1 MSEGKNGAVVHRTA
15 VFWIGILALFA
26 AGVSAALRAA
36 IAAQLKVTYLDAID
50 PTRSATLIAQALGSA
65 FLGFCFALIVTSLFL
80 DRIGMKRMILI
91 AAASFVIGPL
101 IIIFCASAGGGEAI
115 YWAIW
120 IGMFVNGIGW
130 GATEGTIN
138 PMVSALYPE
147 DTTHRM
153 NILHAWW
160 PAGLVV
166 GGVLGLIGTAGNA
179 DWRSMFA
186 LVSFMGVAI
195 ALWAATKRFPQTTS
209 AALGVPWADQVRELF
224 RRPSFFIWF
233 CLMLLTAASE
243 LAPGQWVDVSLS
255 NVVGMRGVLLLS
267 YVAAIQFVGRHFAGP
282 IERRFSTEGMLCISC
297 IFCTL
302 GLFMLS
308 LSRSPLT
315 AMLSATL
322 WGIGVCFI
330 WPTMIAVAAK
340 RYPRAGALSIGLMGV
355 AGSISTY
362 FVLPVLGSIYDSA
375 KIRAAGG
382 NAAFETLT
390 GERLQAVLTYAAQQS
405 FMAVAVIPAVLVIVF
420 AALWIQ
426 RNRAARVL
434 EAPAE

>member
-1 MSEGKNGAVVHRTA
+1 MTGEGEVHRKA

-36 IAAQLKVTYLDAID
+36 TAAQLKATYLDTID
-50 PTRSATLIAQALGSA
+50 PARSVTLIAEALGSA
-65 FLGFCFALIVTSLFL
+65 FLGFCLALVVTSLFL
-80 DRIGMKRMILI
+80 DRIGMKRMIMV

-101 IIIFCASAGGGEAI
+101 LVILCGSFGPAGA
-115 YWAIW
+115 YQAIW
-120 IGMFVNGIGW
+120 LGMFVNGLGW

-166 GGVLGLIGTAGNA
+166 GGLLGILGTGGAM
-179 DWRSMFA
+179 DWRLMFA
-186 LVSFMGVAI
+186 LVPLMGIAI

-209 AALGVPWADQVRELF
+209 AALGVSRGGQMRELI

-233 CLMLLTAASE
+233 ALMLLTAASE

-282 IERRFSTEGMLCISC
+282 IERRFSTEGMLCLSC
-297 IFCTL
+297 VLCTI
-302 GLFMLS
+302 GLFS
-308 LSRSPLT
+308 LGYARSP
-315 AMLSATL
+315 AMAILSATL
-322 WGIGVCFI
+322 WGAGVCFI
-330 WPTMIAVAAK
+330 WPTMIAVAAQ

-355 AGSISTY
+355 AGSISTW
-362 FVLPVLGSIYDSA
+362 FVLPVLGAIYDSA
-375 KIRAAGG
+375 KIEAAGG
-382 NAAFETLT
+382 AARFEALG
-390 GERLQAVLTYAAQQS
+390 GEQLQAVLTYAASQS
-405 FMAVAVIPAVLVIVF
+405 FKAVAVIPAVLVAVF
-420 AALWIQ
+420 GLLWLLRGRTARTASAA
-426 RNRAARVL
+426 
-434 EAPAE
+434 AE